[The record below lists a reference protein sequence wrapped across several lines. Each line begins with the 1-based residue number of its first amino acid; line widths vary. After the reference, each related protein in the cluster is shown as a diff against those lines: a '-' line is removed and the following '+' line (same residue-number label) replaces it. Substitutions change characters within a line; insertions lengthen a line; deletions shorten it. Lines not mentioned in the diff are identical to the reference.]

1 MVHDLGLDDATVE
14 QLLAGDVPAEIA
26 ADIADAPELNSPDPL
41 QLAALGAFVAGV
53 RNLSNTAVPPPSAE
67 LAALLGGATVTPIGR
82 GSRHR
87 RAVIAALSLTVTGSF
102 VGAAAAEVLPPAV
115 QRPVVAFVNTFTP
128 IELHRPAPA
137 SPPVRPAPASTP
149 PVSVRP
155 AATGQQRVL
164 SPAAARVTTP
174 SATTPQSTAP
184 VAAAAAPTIP
194 APPTTVGP
202 IVAPPAPAAPQA
214 TPPVAALPP
223 VPAEPDDGA
232 GRSRTTLPGR
242 PKDTKD
248 TKDTK
253 DGVAP
258 QATVPVIAVPRP
270 DDQETPSPG
279 RRKSAASA
287 RTAKVARSKGTKTPK
302 APMATQPAP
311 VASAPALPAPI
322 EVEGEGKHPDKD
334 VEGSDHGRSGNAK
347 SGKASD
353 QPDQSSGRSSA
364 SDVQKDESQAS
375 PAPESAPGH
384 GESEK
389 PASQQQ
395 SDAPGKHAGR

>member
-1 MVHDLGLDDATVE
+1 MAHDLGLDDATVE
-14 QLLAGDVPAEIA
+14 RLLTGDVPADIA

-53 RNLSNTAVPPPSAE
+53 RNLSDTAVPPPSAE
-67 LAALLGGATVTPIGR
+67 LAALLGGATTVTPIGR

-137 SPPVRPAPASTP
+137 SLPVRPAPASTP

-155 AATGQQRVL
+155 AAAAQQRVP
-164 SPAAARVTTP
+164 SPVTAPATTP
-174 SATTPQSTAP
+174 SATTPPSATP
-184 VAAAAAPTIP
+184 VATAAAPRIP

-202 IVAPPAPAAPQA
+202 IVSPPAPAAPQA
-214 TPPVAALPP
+214 TPPVVALPP
-223 VPAEPDDGA
+223 VPAEPGDGT
-232 GRSRTTLPGR
+232 GRSRTTAPGR
-242 PKDTKD
+242 RKDTKR

-253 DGVAP
+253 DGVAT
-258 QATVPVIAVPRP
+258 QATVPVTAVPSP

-279 RRKSAASA
+279 RRKSASSA
-287 RTAKVARSKGTKTPK
+287 RTAKVAMSKGPKTPK

-311 VASAPALPAPI
+311 IASAPAQPAP
-322 EVEGEGKHPDKD
+322 VEGEGTHPDKD
-334 VEGSDHGRSGNAK
+334 AEGSDHGRSGNAK

-353 QPDQSSGRSSA
+353 QPDQSSGKSSA
-364 SDVQKDESQAS
+364 SGDEAS
-375 PAPESAPGH
+375 PAPDH

-389 PASQQQ
+389 SASQQQ